1 MKLAL
6 FADVHANS
14 VALEA
19 TLKDAMKN
27 GYDRIIFAGDAVGY
41 YPFANETCDILK
53 EQAFW
58 CVKGNHDAFVTGRLS
73 VTEAKRKAF
82 ALDYTLREITRE
94 NKAWL
99 ERLPESL
106 DLSISGKIIK
116 VFHGSPWNYL
126 EEYIYPDFRSLERF
140 DNIKA
145 DYVILGHTHH
155 PMLKKRNGKIII
167 NPGSC
172 GQPRDGNQMASYSIL
187 DVVTGNVVNYRV
199 SYDINI
205 TLLRLE
211 ELKFD
216 ETARAALLRK

>member
-14 VALEA
+14 AALEA
-19 TLKDAMKN
+19 ALKDAMKN
-27 GYDRIIFAGDAVGY
+27 GYDHMIFAGDAVGY
-41 YPFANETCDILK
+41 YPFVNETCDILK
-53 EQAFW
+53 EQADW
-58 CVKGNHDAFVTGRLS
+58 CVKGNHDAFVTGKLP
-73 VTEAKRKAF
+73 VTEDKKKAF
-82 ALDYTLREITRE
+82 ALDYTISEITEKNR
-94 NKAWL
+94 AWL
-99 ERLPESL
+99 ECLPESL
-106 DLSISGKIIK
+106 DLSISGKTIK

-126 EEYIYPDFRSLERF
+126 EEYIYPDSQNLERF

-155 PMLKKRNGKIII
+155 SMLKKRNGKVII

-187 DVVTGNVVNYRV
+187 DIETGNAVNYKV
-199 SYDINI
+199 SYDTKII
-205 TLLRLE
+205 LLRLE

-216 ETARAALLRK
+216 KTAHAALQRK